1 MDKFSYINIRE
12 YLIQDNPN
20 GIGEADLQEAISDF
34 SCPRNP
40 DVEHFLKDNAIE
52 FTKKNQSVT
61 YLVLSN
67 EDGIIVGY
75 FTIALKP
82 ITVNANRM
90 SNTVKRKLQRI
101 SKLDE
106 ATETY
111 TAAAFL
117 IAQLGKNFTNQL
129 NERISGE
136 ELLDMAWTVV
146 KELQYAAGG
155 VVSFLEADRKEKL
168 LDFYYRN
175 GFREFDVK
183 MIEDSEGNL
192 HELVQLLRLM

>member
-40 DVEHFLKDNAIE
+40 DVEHFLKNNAIE

-67 EDGIIVGY
+67 EDGMLVGY
-75 FTIALKP
+75 FTNALKP
-82 ITVNANRM
+82 ITVNANKM
-90 SNTVKRKLQRI
+90 SNTVKRKLERI

-106 ATETY
+106 AAGTY

-117 IAQLGKNFTNQL
+117 IAQLGKNFTNRL

-136 ELLDMAWTVV
+136 ELLDVAWTVV

-155 VVSFLEADRKEKL
+155 MVSFLEADREEKL
-168 LDFYYRN
+168 LEFYRKN

-183 MIEDSEGNL
+183 IVEDSEGNP

>member
-1 MDKFSYINIRE
+1 MSYILLHGLGHTSSSWNE
-12 YLIQDNPN
+12 TIQT
-20 GIGEADLQEAISDF
+20 L
-34 SCPRNP
+34 
-40 DVEHFLKDNAIE
+40 
-52 FTKKNQSVT
+52 
-61 YLVLSN
+61 N
-67 EDGIIVGY
+67 EDRNIFCPDLSDWIMGKQPCYDTLYKAFEKYCEQFDDTLCLVGLSLGGILAMQY
-75 FTIALKP
+75 S
-82 ITVNANRM
+82 M

-106 ATETY
+106 ATGTY

-117 IAQLGKNFTNQL
+117 IAQLGKNYTNQM

-155 VVSFLEADRKEKL
+155 MVSFLEADKKEKL
-168 LDFYYRN
+168 LEFYNKN

-183 MIEDSEGNL
+183 MVEDSEGNE

>member
-1 MDKFSYINIRE
+1 MSYILLHGLGQTSSSWNDT
-12 YLIQDNPN
+12 IQT
-20 GIGEADLQEAISDF
+20 L
-34 SCPRNP
+34 
-40 DVEHFLKDNAIE
+40 
-52 FTKKNQSVT
+52 
-61 YLVLSN
+61 N
-67 EDGIIVGY
+67 EDRNIFCPDLSDWIMGKQPCYDTLYKAFEKYCEQFDDTLCLVGLSLGGILAMQY
-75 FTIALKP
+75 S
-82 ITVNANRM
+82 M

-106 ATETY
+106 ATGTY

-117 IAQLGKNFTNQL
+117 IAQLGKNITNQL

-183 MIEDSEGNL
+183 MIVDSEGNS

>member
-1 MDKFSYINIRE
+1 M
-12 YLIQDNPN
+12 
-20 GIGEADLQEAISDF
+20 
-34 SCPRNP
+34 
-40 DVEHFLKDNAIE
+40 KDNAIE

-61 YLVLSN
+61 YLVMSN
-67 EDGIIVGY
+67 EDGMIVGY

-106 ATETY
+106 ATGTY

-129 NERISGE
+129 NKRISGE

-168 LDFYYRN
+168 WDFYYRN
-175 GFREFDVK
+175 GFREFDAK
-183 MIEDSEGNL
+183 MIEDSEDNS
-192 HELVQLLRLM
+192 HELAQLLRLM